1 MAWRNVWR
9 NRRRSLVTLG
19 AMTLALWVMILYTG
33 LMEGYVVGM
42 ERNVLDLEMGDV
54 QVHAEKYRTDPSLY
68 ERVEDPDKLVDD
80 LEKAGYTASARLL
93 GAGLAAAGENSAA
106 AMFRGVNVA
115 QDAKVSFVHK
125 HVMAGSWLD
134 PADESGVVVGK
145 RFAKNLGIGVG
156 DEFVVL
162 SQAADGSMAN
172 EVYRV
177 QGILKTIGDVV
188 DRAGV
193 FMTEAAF
200 RELFVVPEGAH
211 QLIVRRPP
219 DQDLDTAIAAVK
231 ALAPDLDVK
240 SWRELTPTIASMLD
254 ASRGS
259 SYILY
264 LIIYIAIG
272 IVILNAM
279 LMSVFER
286 IREFGV
292 LKAVGVGPLGVLRLI
307 MLESGVLTGLAVLIG
322 VGLSLFPMWYL
333 INVGIDFSDFGNLTI
348 QGIAWDPV
356 WKAVVNAQTY
366 VGPIVTFI
374 VVIALAVTYPAIK
387 AAVIRPV
394 SAMRYQ

>member
-19 AMTLALWVMILYTG
+19 AMTLALWVMILYTA
-33 LMEGYVVGM
+33 LMEGYIVGM
-42 ERNVLDLEMGDV
+42 ERNILDLEMGDV
-54 QVHAEKYRTDPSLY
+54 QVHAEKYRSDPSLY
-68 ERVEDPDKLVDD
+68 ERVEDPNKLVEELD
-80 LEKAGYTASARLL
+80 KVGYRASARLL
-93 GAGLAAAGENSAA
+93 GGGLAAAGENSAA
-106 AMFRGVNVA
+106 VMFRGVNVA
-115 QDAKVSFVHK
+115 QDAEVSFVHK
-125 HVMAGSWLD
+125 HVMEGSWLD
-134 PADESGVVVGK
+134 SADPSGVVVGK
-145 RFAKNLGIGVG
+145 RLAKNLGIGVG

-172 EVYRV
+172 ELYKVR
-177 QGILKTIGDVV
+177 GILKTIGDVV

-200 RELFVVPEGAH
+200 RELFVMPEGAH
-211 QLIVRRPP
+211 QIIVRRPP
-219 DQDLDTAIAAVK
+219 DVDLDTATTGVK
-231 ALAPDLDVK
+231 DLAPDLDVK
-240 SWRELTPTIASMLD
+240 SWRELMPTIASMLD

-264 LIIYIAIG
+264 LIVYIAIG

-307 MLESGVLTGLAVLIG
+307 LLESGVLTGLAILIG
-322 VGLSLFPMWYL
+322 GTLSILPMWYL
-333 INVGIDFSDFGNLTI
+333 INTGIDFSEFGNLTI
-348 QGIAWDPV
+348 QGIAWDPI
-356 WKAVVNAQTY
+356 WKAVLTDETY
-366 VGPIVTFI
+366 AGPIATF
-374 VVIALAVTYPAIK
+374 VAVIALAVMYPAIK

-394 SAMRYQ
+394 SAMRHQ